1 MRVDF
6 DRRLKLEILGSPIA
20 SDAGLLTCRE
30 LDDAL
35 GSTAM
40 AGAEPAD
47 PRPGGNGRHA
57 MTGVFRQSVCG
68 RLGGYEEDGI
78 VILGAYFF
86 LEILGEN
93 FFLLSI
99 GGKGAASAGCTVAG
113 VPDSIDARCLRPHAT
128 KDVTR

>member
-6 DRRLKLEILGSPIA
+6 DRRLKPEFHGSPIA
-20 SDAGLLTCRE
+20 SDAGLLTWRE

-47 PRPGGNGRHA
+47 PRTGRTRRHA
-57 MTGVFRQSVCG
+57 MSGVFRQSVCG
-68 RLGGYEEDGI
+68 RLGGYEEDGM

-86 LEILGEN
+86 FEILGEN
-93 FFLLSI
+93 FFFPSI
-99 GGKGAASAGCTVAG
+99 GGKGAASAGCMVSG
-113 VPDSIDARCLRPHAT
+113 VVDLIDARCLRPHTT
-128 KDVTR
+128 KDVNR